1 MRVSPAGG
9 SPVLTSMRPVD
20 RLLAQRSGPK
30 PQQRV
35 VNTWMANRDHSVV
48 CFKVS
53 AQREAFKTFRTR
65 DGFLIE
71 QPHDYSEVRVDE
83 LYTQS
88 KTDYSKKVKLIAEKR
103 LTLSVVPT
111 KQIEK
116 FLPVDPREAQLLAQ
130 FKDEA
135 AAEWETVGEPGRQS
149 DFVYRYAT
157 ARLFQHLRATHQRK
171 SYAGFDNIVHLSSGV
186 VRDLLEPCYLM
197 FDRYV
202 SQGRD
207 PTSIQPIPSNLQDE
221 MLFDYSEDFV
231 LQKYEDIRKDLP
243 SESWSL
249 WESLGVLVA
258 SLGQLFYERLHDPQ
272 AREARLFSFTVRGR
286 PRDDLAEVLRLGV
299 RFRYFQLRTR
309 STKEGGGRQRWYILN
324 RRLCPVF
331 KLDPSGFEGRISL
344 TVADLRLACQD
355 PARFVRSRLR
365 LEVDDPQ
372 LPLFVLEEVS

>member
-1 MRVSPAGG
+1 
-9 SPVLTSMRPVD
+9 
-20 RLLAQRSGPK
+20 
-30 PQQRV
+30 
-35 VNTWMANRDHSVV
+35 MANRDHSAV

-202 SQGRD
+202 SQEHD

-243 SESWSL
+243 PESWSL

-258 SLGQLFYERLHDPQ
+258 SLGQLFYERLHDPE

-299 RFRYFQLRTR
+299 RIRYFQLSSH